1 MFLVGARNASAFPF
15 LPRFGPGSD
24 GVGNFTPS
32 QRSKYQPLEGVL
44 HHFGPEK
51 TTPNTVR
58 MDRSLV
64 ENS

>member
-1 MFLVGARNASAFPF
+1 MGVSPRLLLSSAFPF

-24 GVGNFTPS
+24 GFGNFTPS

-51 TTPNTVR
+51 N
-58 MDRSLV
+58 
-64 ENS
+64 NSKHCSDG